1 VEVSEVQRVVALI
14 VKPQRRRDVDTGTAL
29 PIIAPRLL
37 ALIDCRALTLYHLQ
51 RLSPRIQMTI
61 IAPESAKLGGRST
74 AA

>member
-1 VEVSEVQRVVALI
+1 MVALI

-37 ALIDCRALTLYHLQ
+37 ALIDGRALTLYHLDVS
-51 RLSPRIQMTI
+51 SPRIQMTI
-61 IAPESAKLGGRST
+61 IGPESAKLGARST